1 MALTKTQ
8 TILMWTLTILLAG
21 LFVFAGAGKLLG
33 VEAVVES
40 FQRFGYPSW
49 FRIVIGVIEV
59 VCGVSLLF
67 PKFAI
72 DAASFLI
79 VIMLGAVLT
88 ELIVGTSVIP
98 PLVVLVL
105 VGGLAALR
113 GDE

>member
-1 MALTKTQ
+1 
-8 TILMWTLTILLAG
+8 MWTLTVLLAG
-21 LFVFAGAGKLLG
+21 LFVFAGAGKLIG
-33 VEAVVES
+33 VEDMVQG
-40 FQRFGYPSW
+40 FQRYGYPSW
-49 FRIVIGVIEV
+49 FRIVIGVIEI

-88 ELIVGTSVIP
+88 ELIVGTSIIP
-98 PLVVLVL
+98 PLIVLVL